1 MPILGPAT
9 TGSHSSLK
17 VAWFVNLVCECSR
30 HQAASNWSAPV
41 AAKCQ
46 HSSLATVPG
55 DDADLSG
62 VFDGNKGLSCQRQLL
77 PGPLQALDG
86 HTITVSF
93 EDVLFQ
99 LEIKGG
105 AT

>member
-9 TGSHSSLK
+9 TSSHSSMK
-17 VAWFVNLVCECSR
+17 AAWIWFVNVPGMKQPATRVALM
-30 HQAASNWSAPV
+30 

-46 HSSLATVPG
+46 YSSLATVPG
-55 DDADLSG
+55 DDADLSS
-62 VFDGNKGLSCQRQLL
+62 VLNGNKGLSCQQQLL

-86 HTITVSF
+86 DTITVSF
-93 EDVLFQ
+93 VDVLFQ

>member
-1 MPILGPAT
+1 M
-9 TGSHSSLK
+9 
-17 VAWFVNLVCECSR
+17 
-30 HQAASNWSAPV
+30 
-41 AAKCQ
+41 AAKCEY
-46 HSSLATVPG
+46 SSLATVPG

-62 VFDGNKGLSCQRQLL
+62 VLDDNKGLSCRQQLL

-86 HTITVSF
+86 DTITVSF
-93 EDVLFQ
+93 VDVLFQ

>member
-1 MPILGPAT
+1 M
-9 TGSHSSLK
+9 
-17 VAWFVNLVCECSR
+17 
-30 HQAASNWSAPV
+30 

-46 HSSLATVPG
+46 DSPLATVPG

-62 VFDGNKGLSCQRQLL
+62 VLNGNKGLSCQQQLH
-77 PGPLQALDG
+77 PGPLQALDVD
-86 HTITVSF
+86 TTTVSVV
-93 EDVLFQ
+93 DVSFQ